1 MTSVNSRIFNLSQKQ
16 SNAWHYLSDHTTN
29 EVLFGGAAGG
39 GKSYLGCLWHIV
51 RRVRYPGSR
60 GFIGRKELKSIKEST
75 LITYLKVAQIM
86 GYRSGI
92 DFKFNAQDMVINWS
106 NGSRTVFKELKQE
119 PSDPNFESLGS
130 TEFTDA
136 FIDEAGEITEKAF
149 DIINSRIRWML
160 SDFGLK
166 PKILLT
172 CNPNINW
179 IKEKYIK
186 NKKGDYIK
194 LQPYQKYI
202 RATVDDNPDEGF
214 MKLYKESLS
223 KMNEYDKARLL
234 YGDWDAIPKTGGE
247 FYKKFDSKRHVAELK
262 YDPSLPLH
270 LSWDENVNPYL
281 PCGVFQI
288 KGKSIYLVDLF
299 LGRTPNN
306 TIKSVCAQIRN
317 KYNNHVS
324 GMFIYGDA
332 TSKKEDVKLEK
343 GYNFFKLIL
352 QEMEKFKPQL
362 RVPSANPSVVMR
374 GNFFN
379 EVLENNF
386 NEIRFFIDKGLH
398 EAIMD
403 FEQTKEA
410 ADGTK
415 DKKLVKDNNTGVSYQ
430 QWGHITDLTDY
441 ILCQAFKSDYDEYQS
456 GPKKHDRRP
465 LGRNATNPT
474 HRL

>member
-1 MTSVNSRIFNLSQKQ
+1 MKLSQKQ
-16 SNAWHYLSDHTTN
+16 SNAWHYLNDKTTT
-29 EVLFGGAAGG
+29 ELLYGGAAGG
-39 GKSYLGCLWHIV
+39 GKSYLGCLWHID
-51 RRVRYPGSR
+51 RRVRYAGTR

-75 LITYLKVAQIM
+75 LITYLSVAGKM
-86 GYRSGI
+86 GYRAGI

-160 SDFGLK
+160 SDYDLI

-179 IKEKYIK
+179 IKHKYIK
-186 NKKGDYIK
+186 NQKGDFVNLKDYQRYISA
-194 LQPYQKYI
+194 
-202 RATVDDNPDEGF
+202 RVDDNPDEKF
-214 MKLYKESLS
+214 RALYKEALN

-247 FYKKFDSKRHVAELK
+247 FYKKFDSKIHTVSVQ
-262 YDPSLPLH
+262 YDPKLPLH
-270 LSWDENVNPYL
+270 ISWDENVNPYL

-288 KGKSIYLVDLF
+288 KGKSIYMIDVL

-306 TIKSVCAQIRN
+306 TIKAVCAEFRR
-317 KYNNHVS
+317 KFLNHDA
-324 GMFIYGDA
+324 GLFIYGDA
-332 TSKKEDVKLEK
+332 TSKKSDVKLEK
-343 GYNFFKLIL
+343 GYNFFSVIRAELDHYRPI
-352 QEMEKFKPQL
+352 L
-362 RVPSANPSVVMR
+362 RVPASNPSVVMR
-374 GNFFN
+374 GMFINT
-379 EVLENNF
+379 VLESNF
-386 NEIRFFIDKGLH
+386 NGMRFFINKDLH

-410 ADGTK
+410 SDGTK
-415 DKKLVKDNNTGVSYQ
+415 DKKSQRDPGTGVSFQ
-430 QWGHITDLTDY
+430 MHGHISDLTDY
-441 ILCQAFKSDYDEYQS
+441 VICEAFKEDFLSFQNKSPD
-456 GPKKHDRRP
+456 GAKRVI
-465 LGRNATNPT
+465 GRNIITPN
-474 HRL
+474 RM

>member
-1 MTSVNSRIFNLSQKQ
+1 MKLSQKQ
-16 SNAWHYLSDHTTN
+16 SNAWHYLTDQSTT
-29 EVLFGGAAGG
+29 EVLYGGAAGG
-39 GKSYLGCLWHIV
+39 GKSYLGCLWHID

-86 GYRSGI
+86 GYRNGI
-92 DFKFNAQDMVINWS
+92 DFRFNAQDMVINWA
-106 NGSRTVFKELKQE
+106 NGSRTVLKELKQE

-160 SDFGLK
+160 SDFGLV

-179 IKEKYIK
+179 IKHKFIK
-186 NKKGDYIK
+186 TPKGDLIK

-202 RATVDDNPDEGF
+202 RATVDDNPDKAF
-214 MKLYKESLS
+214 MALYKESLS

-234 YGDWDAIPKTGGE
+234 FGDWDAIPKTGGE
-247 FYKKFDSKRHVAELK
+247 FYKKFDSKVHTGTFK
-262 YDPSLPLH
+262 YDHALPLH
-270 LSWDENVNPYL
+270 ISWDENVNPYL
-281 PCGVFQI
+281 PCGIFQI
-288 KGKSIYLVDLF
+288 RGKSIYMIDLI

-306 TIKSVCAQIRN
+306 TIKAVCNEIKR
-317 KYNNHVS
+317 KYLNHTS
-324 GMFIYGDA
+324 GMFVYGDA
-332 TSKKEDVKLEK
+332 TSQKEDVKLEK
-343 GYNFFKLIL
+343 GHNFFKIVLNEL
-352 QEMEKFKPQL
+352 ERFRPVK
-362 RVPSANPSVVMR
+362 RVPSVNPSVVMR
-374 GNFFN
+374 GLFFN
-379 EVLENNF
+379 TVLESNF
-386 NEIRFFIDKGLH
+386 NEIRFFIEKSLH

-415 DKKLVKDNNTGVSYQ
+415 DKKTIKDDNTGVSYQ
-430 QWGHITDLTDY
+430 KHGHITDLCDY
-441 ILCQAFKSDYDEYQS
+441 ILCYAFSDDYLEYQN
-456 GPKKHDRRP
+456 GKKPEHHRP
-465 LGRNATNPT
+465 VMGRNVINTK

>member
-1 MTSVNSRIFNLSQKQ
+1 MKLSQKQ
-16 SNAWHYLSDHTTN
+16 SNAWHYLTDSVTT
-29 EVLFGGAAGG
+29 EILYGGAAGG
-39 GKSYLGCLWHIV
+39 GKSYLGCLWHID

-179 IKEKYIK
+179 IKHKYIK
-186 NKKGDYIK
+186 SPKGEYIK
-194 LQPYQKYI
+194 LKEYQKYI

-214 MKLYKESLS
+214 LKLYKESLS

-247 FYKKFDSKRHVAELK
+247 FYKKFDSKIHTGPVQYNPELA
-262 YDPSLPLH
+262 LH
-270 LSWDENVNPYL
+270 ISWDENVNPYL
-281 PCGVFQI
+281 PCGIFQI
-288 KGKSIYLVDLF
+288 KGKQIFFLDLI
-299 LGRTPNN
+299 LGRSPNN
-306 TIKSVCAQIRN
+306 TIKAVCREFIR
-317 KYNNHVS
+317 KYYNHTA
-324 GMFIYGDA
+324 GLFIYGDA
-332 TSKKEDVKLEK
+332 TSRKDDVKIEK
-343 GYNFFKLIL
+343 GYNFFKLIQTEL
-352 QEMEKFKPQL
+352 ARFMPVM
-362 RVPSANPSVVMR
+362 RVPKSNPAVVMR
-374 GNFFN
+374 GNFIN
-379 EVLENNF
+379 TILESNF
-386 NEIRFFIDKGLH
+386 ENIEFIINKDLH

-415 DKKLVKDNNTGVSYQ
+415 EKKSEKDQNTGVPYQ
-430 QWGHITDLTDY
+430 KWGHITDLTDY
-441 ILCQAFKSDYDEYQS
+441 IICEAFKNEYQLYQN
-456 GPKKHDRRP
+456 GDQQELIRRI
-465 LGRNATNPT
+465 GQNPINER